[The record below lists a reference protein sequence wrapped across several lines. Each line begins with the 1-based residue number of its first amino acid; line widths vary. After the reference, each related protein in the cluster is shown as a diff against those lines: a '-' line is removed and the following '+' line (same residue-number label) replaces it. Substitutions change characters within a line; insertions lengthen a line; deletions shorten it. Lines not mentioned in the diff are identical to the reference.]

1 MGRRQMPAKHLSFPA
16 VVEADHVI
24 TMNGSTD
31 RHSRCSWSFGFG
43 GWFSKIGEGL
53 MNSRDQ
59 RRQLIRLDLIASNIS
74 ADDFRGEFVGCSSGI
89 AWSPSFST
97 GNNIPTPVN
106 FRRAN
111 EDPPYRRRPDHPF
124 LVPPALRQDPT
135 GLSRMNST
143 WEVERR
149 STAVIFLCCRPARRM
164 VSPWPQSQS
173 D

>member
-1 MGRRQMPAKHLSFPA
+1 MLGRQVPACAIFLDGQPMGRRQMPAKHLSFPA
-16 VVEADHVI
+16 AVETDHVI

-74 ADDFRGEFVGCSSGI
+74 ADDFRGEFGWLLIGHRLV
-89 AWSPSFST
+89 PLFPT

-106 FRRAN
+106 SRRQMRTPHIAVGPTTPSWFR
-111 EDPPYRRRPDHPF
+111 PPF
-124 LVPPALRQDPT
+124 
-135 GLSRMNST
+135 GK
-143 WEVERR
+143 
-149 STAVIFLCCRPARRM
+149 
-164 VSPWPQSQS
+164 
-173 D
+173 